1 MRMIR
6 MRMRM
11 RKMRIKMRMRKMRT
25 CVQGVLDA
33 AESTHMSCVSSV
45 GLCFHF
51 GGVLTRNKC
60 DHFWKQPLNFKL

>member
-6 MRMRM
+6 MR
-11 RKMRIKMRMRKMRT
+11 MRMRKMRT

-45 GLCFHF
+45 G
-51 GGVLTRNKC
+51 
-60 DHFWKQPLNFKL
+60 